1 MPSTDITF
9 TTLPRSHSDPS
20 KFHRLTTLYKSFR
33 LLSLRLSPESF
44 GSSYA
49 REVAF
54 PWDTWT
60 SRLSNPLATTIVA
73 YKSTSSFDPAPEIE
87 PAPAGV
93 PATPDN
99 VNLDAALSAEWLA
112 SLTII
117 GPLDT
122 AALAT
127 SLHLDPDLVDLGS
140 SQETGTETDTETPT
154 RQQHIL
160 NGMYVVPSAR
170 GEKLGI
176 RILEHVKD
184 LVASEARSQGR
195 GARIS
200 LIVDYD
206 NAAARKT
213 YERCGFEV
221 VHRYWFGD
229 YREGRGARTEAAVM
243 VLDIGCEVKRHV
255 TDNLT

>member
-1 MPSTDITF
+1 MPSTGVTF
-9 TTLPRSHSDPS
+9 ATLPRSHSDPS

-44 GSSYA
+44 GSTYA
-49 REVAF
+49 REAAF
-54 PWDTWT
+54 PWDAWT

-73 YKSTSSFDPAPEIE
+73 YRTTSSSDPAPETE

-93 PATPDN
+93 PMTPDN
-99 VNLDAALSAEWLA
+99 ASLDAALDAEWLA

-117 GPLDT
+117 GPLD
-122 AALAT
+122 AATLAT
-127 SLHLDPDLVDLGS
+127 SLHLDPDLVDLSS
-140 SQETGTETDTETPT
+140 SQETETETPT

-170 GEKLGI
+170 GEKLGV

-195 GARIS
+195 GARVS

-206 NAAARKT
+206 NAAARRT

-221 VHRYWFGD
+221 VHRYWFDD

-243 VLDIGCEVKRHV
+243 VLDIGSQVERHV